1 MEASTEAARRGWDA
15 DGGRGWG
22 WGEQGERAEEGPCLS
37 LGWLVFYLYPLR
49 VPEIINMC
57 CHSCF
62 SSGDF
67 IQSLQKLRIKSHGFV
82 FWRATLPHTGE
93 FCILWRHVRPAT
105 FAEHSSLTHCFCR
118 QGSPF
123 FADYHISFHW
133 ILPCPGLLSVS
144 PTHFHAFFPNT
155 RGVQNNLS
163 LSAGQLNTSL
173 TNPPFSK

>member
-1 MEASTEAARRGWDA
+1 MLEAEKVVVCCQSKIDPPQRSEKARGDTRGFWEDAVCFTKISFRLFFPPQRNTRDVESSTEAARRGWDA

-62 SSGDF
+62 PSGDF
-67 IQSLQKLRIKSHGFV
+67 IQSLQKFRIKSHGFV

-105 FAEHSSLTHCFCR
+105 FAEH
-118 QGSPF
+118 
-123 FADYHISFHW
+123 
-133 ILPCPGLLSVS
+133 
-144 PTHFHAFFPNT
+144 
-155 RGVQNNLS
+155 
-163 LSAGQLNTSL
+163 
-173 TNPPFSK
+173 